1 MANPIVPIDPSE
13 LVPNLLYRITH
24 RANLLPPRVAYF
36 VRLLP
41 TDPGNNTRHAMFK
54 GTKSQGRQN
63 ALNTTTVLRND
74 EWIFSKSGLSL
85 QTEKILTEK
94 DPGAIIGLGTNIQ
107 EILEGRKIGKTFG
120 TGRSRQKRKNRKTQK
135 NRKRRS

>member
-1 MANPIVPIDPSE
+1 MAQPIDPSD
-13 LVPNLLYRITH
+13 LVPNVLYRITH

-36 VRLLP
+36 VRLVP
-41 TDPGNNTRHAMFK
+41 TAPGDVRQVEFK

-63 ALNTTTVLRND
+63 ALNTRTVLRDD

-85 QTEKILTEK
+85 QIEKILTEK
-94 DPGAIIGLGTNIQ
+94 DTNGITGLGLNIQ
-107 EILEGRKIGKTFG
+107 GILQGRKIGKTFG
-120 TGRSRQKRKNRKTQK
+120 NGRSRQKQKNRKTQK